1 MGYLP
6 SKNFIALVSA
16 ILVAMF
22 SGWLSLRVWN
32 APSLAVKNAQKSAQI
47 SFLAAYKEATRD
59 SDGDALK
66 DWEEIL
72 WKTDINNPDTDKDGT
87 DDGEEVREG
96 RDPLIAGYKLK
107 NGSPAGEWSDKF
119 KTPEEAKGKAAT
131 SAPQTLTERIAQ
143 KFAVEYLSALGG
155 AGGELDDFQKRA
167 VSESLLESLAGA
179 TLPAS
184 NKFSD
189 KDILIENGAS
199 ADFIKSYLNSAGAFI
214 EKTFSGLGEAEIN
227 ILNRA
232 MTTGNFKELEKLL
245 PYINA
250 YQKTIDFLKTK
261 RVPGEYAAPH
271 LELMNTFYGIALAV
285 RDMQYSE
292 KDPVRGLAG
301 LSAYLN
307 QVNRLSAFYKSMARQ
322 IKAGSIAFSPTD
334 GGNHF
339 IKYGAE

>member
-16 ILVAMF
+16 ILVAIF
-22 SGWLSLRVWN
+22 SGWLSLRIWN
-32 APSLAVKNAQKSAQI
+32 VPSPAAKNIQKSAQI

-72 WKTDINNPDTDKDGT
+72 WKTDINNPDTDKDGA
-87 DDGEEVREG
+87 DDGEEAREG

-107 NGSPAGEWSDKF
+107 NGEWSDKSRA
-119 KTPEEAKGKAAT
+119 PEEAKAREAT
-131 SAPQTLTERIAQ
+131 STPQTLTERIAQ

-167 VSESLLESLAGA
+167 ISESLLESLAGA
-179 TLPAS
+179 TLPTS
-184 NKFSD
+184 DKFSD
-189 KDILIENGAS
+189 KDIFIENGAS
-199 ADFIKSYLNSAGAFI
+199 ADFTKKYLNDAGAFI

-232 MTTGNFKELEKLL
+232 MTTNNFKELEKFAD
-245 PYINA
+245 YVKA

-261 RVPGEYAAPH
+261 KAPGKYASLH
-271 LELMNTFYGIALAV
+271 LELMNTFYNISLAV

-301 LSAYLN
+301 LSVYLN
-307 QVNRLSAFYKSMARQ
+307 QVNRLSAFYKSMAKQ
-322 IKAGSIAFSPTD
+322 IKAGGMVFSLTE
-334 GGNHF
+334 GGGHF